1 MTDFRTTLACVA
13 LVAPLIQAQDIAPKE
28 SERDPVFS
36 ALSEGFGRDDST
48 DVTLDFNASM
58 PSLVTDDDGIPVL
71 VTGKHPGIHGLD
83 AFDEESEPV
92 VPEPEGVSVSVE
104 PGEGGHSRVNASEVK
119 LLAPFA
125 AKPLFQPPAGWRLE
139 HPESVPAFVREVP
152 LANGTRI
159 SLSIRPHLLV
169 PDADGD
175 QVLSVNEPGYEP
187 ALRFAQTG
195 TMGAVLS
202 ESVERMEEDSIK
214 VGAALDRL
222 SQLLASLPS
231 AEAPP
236 GPDESPESK

>member
-1 MTDFRTTLACVA
+1 MIALRTTLVCTA
-13 LVAPLIQAQDIAPKE
+13 LAAPLLHAQDIAPKE

-36 ALSEGFGRDDST
+36 ALSEGFGQDEASG
-48 DVTLDFNASM
+48 VTLDIAASV
-58 PSLVTDDDGIPVL
+58 PSLVPEADGVPVL
-71 VTGKHPGIHGLD
+71 VTGTHPGED
-83 AFDEESEPV
+83 AFDDLDEESEPV
-92 VPEPEGVSVSVE
+92 APEPEGVSVSVE
-104 PGEGGHSRVNASEVK
+104 PGESGHSRVDPGAVK

-139 HPESVPAFVREVP
+139 HPESVPTFIREVP

-175 QVLSVNEPGYEP
+175 QVLAVNEPGYEP

-202 ESVERMEEDSIK
+202 DSVERMEEDSIK

-231 AEAPP
+231 TDAPP
-236 GPDESPESK
+236 GPEESPENE